1 MKQYIALIRKE
12 KGSCYGVDFPDFP
25 GCITAADTLE
35 EAQAMAVEVL
45 AFHTEDMAEEGLPF
59 PEPRSIDVILKAPQ
73 NKESLVVAL
82 LVPVEEKK
90 SQKVRVDFT
99 ISESIKNQVDRYVK
113 GAKGVTRS
121 AFFEAAALERLQR
134 VTASTS
140 TIIKAGTRKA
150 KKRVRKRA

>member
-12 KGSCYGVDFPDFP
+12 KGSRYGVDFPDFP

-35 EAQAMAVEVL
+35 EAQAMAVEAL

-59 PEPRSIDVILKAPQ
+59 PEPRSMDVILKDPQ

-90 SQKVRVDFT
+90 SRKVRVDFT
-99 ISESIKNQVDRYVK
+99 ISEGLKNQVDLYVK
-113 GAKGVTRS
+113 KTDGVTRS
-121 AFFEAAALERLQR
+121 SFFASAANERPDTGYCQ
-134 VTASTS
+134 
-140 TIIKAGTRKA
+140 
-150 KKRVRKRA
+150 